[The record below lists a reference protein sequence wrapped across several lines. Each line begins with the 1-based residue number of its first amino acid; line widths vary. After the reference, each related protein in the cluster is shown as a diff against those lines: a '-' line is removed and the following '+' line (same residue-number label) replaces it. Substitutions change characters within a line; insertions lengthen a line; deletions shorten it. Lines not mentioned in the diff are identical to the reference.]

1 MTMNKLGLSLTGCV
15 LALVLFLAL
24 NIVSNSALRAVRMD
38 VTEDKVFTL
47 DENSKA
53 IAKKLDEPVNLYFYF
68 SRSLAREYPQV
79 IEYADRIIGILK
91 EYERASSGNI
101 RLAIVDPEPFSEQE
115 DEAVQ
120 RGIQGV
126 PLPSGEQLYFGLVGT
141 NATDAR
147 ETIPFFA
154 LDETKQRTLEYDLS
168 KLVWTLAH
176 PDKKTLGIL
185 SALPLE
191 GGGGNPMLGQEG
203 TPPWAFVE
211 QLRDFFDVEVLPS
224 AADSIDEKVDILAV
238 VHPRSFSDATLYLID
253 QWALAGKPLVVF
265 VDPLCEADPGESAD
279 PTNPLSRFTSKRD
292 SNLDKLFTAWGI
304 EMAKDKVAC
313 DRTLAQ
319 RRGVR
324 SGSDGR
330 GVIEIPIVFYLSL
343 GPDDV
348 SKEDPVTRQLGRIN
362 LTTPGSL
369 KKLADGTT
377 TFTPILQTSE
387 ESQEVDATNFQ
398 FVEPQ
403 QLLANFVPGYQRL
416 TLAARVAGN
425 VKTAFPAGKP
435 KGPENGEEP
444 TPETPAEGPVAGL
457 LESQQPLNALIFAD
471 ADLLGDRAW
480 MQSLGN
486 FGGQQMMAV
495 TADNVDLFK
504 NAVESAAG
512 GEELMGIR
520 LRGKTTRPFEKVLE
534 IQRNS
539 DEKFLKRQQEL
550 ESRLKDI
557 ERRMMELQKAKGEGS
572 EELVTA
578 AQREQEEQ
586 AKKEFVETRR
596 DLRDV
601 KHQLRKDIE
610 GLETRLKLINIALV
624 PCLLILFA
632 LGQWM
637 LRNSRRSAKTT

>member
-1 MTMNKLGLSLTGCV
+1 MTMNKLGLSLLGC
-15 LALVLFLAL
+15 LLGLVLFLAL
-24 NIVSNSALRAVRMD
+24 NIVSNSALRAVRLD

-47 DENSKA
+47 DENSKR
-53 IAKKLDEPVNLYFYF
+53 IAQKLDEPVNLYFYF

-79 IEYADRIIGILK
+79 IEYADRVTGILK

-101 RLAIVDPEPFSEQE
+101 RLAVVDPEPFSEQE

-126 PLPSGEQLYFGLVGT
+126 PLPSGDQLYFGLVGT
-141 NATDAR
+141 NATVAR
-147 ETIPFFA
+147 ESIPFFA

-168 KLVWTLAH
+168 KLVWTLAN
-176 PDKKTLGIL
+176 PDKKKVGIL
-185 SALPLE
+185 SAMPLE
-191 GGGGNPMLGQEG
+191 GGGGNPMMGQEG
-203 TPPWAFVE
+203 TPPWAFLE
-211 QLRDFFDVEVLPS
+211 QLGDFFEVEVLPS
-224 AADSIDEKVDILAV
+224 ALESIDETVDILAV

-279 PTNPLSRFTSKRD
+279 PTNPLARFTSKRN
-292 SNLDKLFTAWGI
+292 SELDRLFKAWGF
-304 EMAKDKVAC
+304 EMAKDKIAC

-362 LTTPGSL
+362 LSTPGSL

-387 ESQEVDATNFQ
+387 EAQEIDATNFQ

-416 TLAARVAGN
+416 TLAARVAGS
-425 VKTAFPAGKP
+425 VKTAFPEGKP

-444 TPETPAEGPVAGL
+444 APEVPVEGPVAGL
-457 LESQQPLNALIFAD
+457 SESQQPLNLLVFAD

-520 LRGKTTRPFEKVLE
+520 LRGKTTRPFEKVQE

-550 ESRLKDI
+550 ESRLADI
-557 ERRMMELQKAKGEGS
+557 ERRMQELQKAKGEGS

-578 AQREQEEQ
+578 AQRQQEEE
-586 AKKEFVETRR
+586 AKAEFVETRR
-596 DLRDV
+596 DLREV

-610 GLETRLKLINIALV
+610 GLETRLKLMNITLV
-624 PCLLILFA
+624 PFLLILFA

-637 LRNSRRSAKTT
+637 VRNSRRSAKTT

>member
-1 MTMNKLGLSLTGCV
+1 MTMNKLALSLTGCV
-15 LALVLFLAL
+15 LGLVLFLAL
-24 NIVSNSALRAVRMD
+24 NIVSNSALRAVRLD

-47 DENSKA
+47 DENSKK
-53 IAKKLDEPVNLYFYF
+53 IAQKLDEPVNLYFYF

-79 IEYADRIIGILK
+79 IEYADRVTGILK

-101 RLAIVDPEPFSEQE
+101 RLAVVDPEPFSEEE

-120 RGIQGV
+120 RGVQGV
-126 PLPSGEQLYFGLVGT
+126 PLPSGDQLYFGLVGT

-147 ETIPFFA
+147 ESIPFFA

-176 PDKKTLGIL
+176 PDKKKVGIL
-185 SALPLE
+185 SAMPLE
-191 GGGGNPMLGQEG
+191 GGGGNPMMGQEG
-203 TPPWAFVE
+203 TPPWAFLE
-211 QLRDFFDVEVLPS
+211 QLGDFFEVEVLPS
-224 AADSIDEKVDILAV
+224 APESIDETVDILAV

-253 QWALAGKPLVVF
+253 QWALAGKPLVIF

-279 PTNPLSRFTSKRD
+279 PTNPLARFTSKRD
-292 SNLDKLFTAWGI
+292 SNLERLFQAWGF
-304 EMAKDKVAC
+304 EMAKDKIAC

-330 GVIEIPIVFYLSL
+330 GVIEIPIVFYLAL

-369 KKLADGTT
+369 RKLADGTT

-387 ESQEVDATNFQ
+387 EAQEIDATNFQ

-403 QLLANFVPGYQRL
+403 QLLANFVPGFQRL
-416 TLAARVAGN
+416 TLAARVAGS
-425 VKTAFPAGKP
+425 VKTAFPEGKP

-444 TPETPAEGPVAGL
+444 TPEVPAEGPVAGL
-457 LESQQPLNALIFAD
+457 IESQQPLNLLVFAD

-520 LRGKTTRPFEKVLE
+520 LRGKTTRPFEKVQE

-550 ESRLKDI
+550 ESRLTDI
-557 ERRMMELQKAKGEGS
+557 ERRMQELQKAKGEGS

-578 AQREQEEQ
+578 AQRQQEEE
-586 AKKEFVETRR
+586 AKEEFVQTRR

-624 PCLLILFA
+624 PFLVILFA

-637 LRNSRRSAKTT
+637 TRNSRRSAKTT

>member
-1 MTMNKLGLSLTGCV
+1 MNKLGLSLTGCA

-24 NIVSNSALRAVRMD
+24 NIVSNSTLRSVRLD
-38 VTEDKVFTL
+38 VTEDKVYTL
-47 DENSKA
+47 DENSTE
-53 IAKKLDEPVNLYFYF
+53 IAAKLDEPIHLYFYF
-68 SRSLAREYPQV
+68 SRSLARDYPQV
-79 IEYADRIIGILK
+79 IQYADRILGILK
-91 EYERASSGNI
+91 EYERASAGNI
-101 RLAIVDPEPFSEQE
+101 QLAIVDPEPFSEQE

-126 PLPSGEQLYFGLVGT
+126 PLPSGDQLYFGLVGT

-147 ETIPFFA
+147 ESIPFFA
-154 LDETKQRTLEYDLS
+154 LEDTKQRTLEYDLS

-176 PDKKTLGIL
+176 PDKKKVGIL
-185 SALPLE
+185 SAMPLE

-203 TPPWAFVE
+203 TPPWAFIE
-211 QLRDFFDVEVLPS
+211 QVGDFFEVEVLPS
-224 AADSIDEKVDILAV
+224 AAESIAEDVDILAV
-238 VHPRSFSDATLYLID
+238 IHPRSFSDATLYLID
-253 QWALAGKPLVVF
+253 QWALAGKPLVIF

-279 PTNPLSRFTSKRD
+279 PSNPLARFTSKRD
-292 SNLDKLFTAWGI
+292 SNLERLFQAWGF
-304 EMAKDKVAC
+304 EMAKDKIAG

-348 SKEDPVTRQLGRIN
+348 SKDDPVTRQLNRIN

-387 ESQEVDATNFQ
+387 ESQEIDATNFQ

-403 QLLANFVPGYQRL
+403 TLLANFVPGYQRL

-425 VKTAFPAGKP
+425 VKTAFPEGKP
-435 KGPENGEEP
+435 KGPENAEES
-444 TPETPAEGPVAGL
+444 PETPAEGPVAGL
-457 LESQQPLNALIFAD
+457 IESQQPLNLLVFAD
-471 ADLLGDRAW
+471 ADILGDRAW

-520 LRGKTTRPFEKVLE
+520 LRGKTTRPFEKVQE
-534 IQRNS
+534 IQRNA

-557 ERRMMELQKAKGEGS
+557 DRRRLELQKAKGEGS

-586 AKKEFVETRR
+586 INEEFVQTRR

-601 KHQLRKDIE
+601 KHQLRKDID
-610 GLETRLKLINIALV
+610 GLGWRLMLINTLLV
-624 PCLLILFA
+624 PFLLILFA
-632 LGQWM
+632 LVKWLMRLLQ
-637 LRNSRRSAKTT
+637 RSAKTT